1 MLVMA
6 GLLVSE
12 GVLKAPSPGIFELL
26 TEVLIPYA
34 VFYGI
39 FGGVT
44 GGIFAGVVAFAE
56 RRRSFDDLS
65 IGRLAGWGVVAGVAI
80 PSVLLAVSPPVDASP
95 LPVFALSAGLGA
107 GCAVGTLLLARR
119 VPNPELGIDETL
131 PQVVK
136 DAHTGLTSDLRG

>member
-12 GVLKAPSPGIFELL
+12 GVLKAPSLGILELL
-26 TEVLIPYA
+26 SEALIPYA

-44 GGIFAGVVAFAE
+44 GGIFASLVAFAE

-95 LPVFALSAGLGA
+95 LPVFALSSALGA

-119 VPNPELGIDETL
+119 VPNPELETDATL
-131 PQVVK
+131 RRVAK
-136 DAHTGLTSDLRG
+136 NAHTV